1 MMTLHEAD
9 CYGQRRLRMFVR
21 TLPSRIAWLCLM
33 AGGLWFNPG
42 CRAQSADATVRLEA
56 SVVDDATGEPLAARV
71 AITDSQGKF
80 IDVEGRH
87 EHVLYL
93 GKRWCYVEGSFALAV
108 PKGGASIEIRRGFE
122 TRPLSATVEGG
133 ASDKTIRRTF
143 RLHRWI
149 DMRSKGYANG
159 DIHAHLPIP
168 KAAHSQMLAE
178 DLNALTLLHMADKEY
193 SLPTNKHFTGKL
205 DMHSTPGCEIYVGQE
220 VREWQMGHLTL
231 MGIKTLVPGYP
242 DQGGT
247 LEHWKSF
254 PHWDLM
260 RALRATRE
268 QNGTVFWS
276 HVCSL
281 PGAELPIGVALGLVD
296 GIELV
301 TWNDPTQFPNHWG
314 PWEDSG
320 FSQAEFPVMRTMDL
334 WYQFLNAGFR
344 LPIAAGTDKFDE
356 EIPLGSNRVYARTDG
371 PPTYDSWLAA
381 VKAGRGFVTN
391 TPILEF
397 EVDGRQAGDVVEF
410 TGTKKVN
417 ARATARSI
425 LPINT
430 LDIVLNGRKVGHKTV
445 PLIRS
450 DPPKDG
456 VYSLEVEATVELA
469 QSCWL
474 AARVI
479 DHPDLRNRILPR
491 DLSVFAHTDPVYFLR
506 DGRKVPEKPSI
517 DYLRKYVEG
526 TLHWLGTNPRFH
538 LDQDAVA
545 AREAAQEALEALR
558 NM

>member
-1 MMTLHEAD
+1 MMTLHGAD
-9 CYGQRRLRMFVR
+9 CHGQRRLRTFVR
-21 TLPSRIAWLCLM
+21 MLPGHIAWLCLM
-33 AGGLWFNPG
+33 TGGLWFGPG
-42 CRAQSADATVRLEA
+42 CRAQSADAAVRLEA

-133 ASDKTIRRTF
+133 ASDKTIQKTF

-149 DMRSKGYANG
+149 DMCSKGYANG

-168 KAAHSQMLAE
+168 KEAHAQMLAE
-178 DLNALTLLHMADKEY
+178 DLNALTLLHMADREY
-193 SLPTNKHFTGKL
+193 SLATNKHFTGKL
-205 DMHSTPGCEIYVGQE
+205 DTISTPGCEIYVGQE

-242 DQGGT
+242 DHGGT
-247 LEHWKSF
+247 LEHWKSH

-268 QNGTVFWS
+268 QNGVVFWS

-281 PGAELPIGVALGLVD
+281 PGAELPIGIALGLVD

-320 FSQAEFPVMRTMDL
+320 FSMAEFPVMRTMDL

-344 LPIAAGTDKFDE
+344 LPIGAGTDKFEE

-397 EVDGRQAGDVVEF
+397 EVDGRQAGDVIQF
-410 TGTKKVN
+410 QGTKTVK

-456 VYSLEVEATVELA
+456 VYSLEVEATVELT

-479 DHPDLRNRILPR
+479 DHPDLKNRILPR
-491 DLSVFAHTDPVYFLR
+491 DLPVFAHTNPVYFLK
-506 DGRKVPEKPSI
+506 DDAKVREQASI

-526 TLHWLGTNPRFH
+526 TLHWLATNPKFYNKEDPANAR
-538 LDQDAVA
+538 QA
-545 AREAAQEALEALR
+545 AEEALEIYKKL
-558 NM
+558 